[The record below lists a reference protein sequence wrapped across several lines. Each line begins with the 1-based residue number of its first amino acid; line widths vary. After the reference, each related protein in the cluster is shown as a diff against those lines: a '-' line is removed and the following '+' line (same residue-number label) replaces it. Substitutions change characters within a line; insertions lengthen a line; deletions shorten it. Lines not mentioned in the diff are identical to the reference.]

1 MAAGDANAKLE
12 GAFLQLV
19 EEKNFSKITV
29 NDIVEKAGVHR
40 NTFYYHYQSIP
51 AMLGVICQKM
61 VEKMFVVYRD
71 VQSPSDCILPLVR
84 YSREHRMALLH
95 VYDSE
100 ARPVLMDYVNR
111 IGRFSIERY
120 IDNVTEKTGISRRDR
135 EIMTRFYKAGLVGV
149 WTEWVEEGLEN
160 DSSEDFIRIG
170 NILGKMTMEAFAD
183 GREL

>member
-12 GAFLQLV
+12 GAFLQLI
-19 EEKNFSKITV
+19 EEKHFSKITV

-51 AMLGVICQKM
+51 AMLGVICQRM
-61 VEKMFVVYRD
+61 VEKMFIIYRD

-84 YSREHRMALLH
+84 Y
-95 VYDSE
+95 
-100 ARPVLMDYVNR
+100 
-111 IGRFSIERY
+111 SIERY

-170 NILGKMTMEAFAD
+170 NILGKMTMGAFAEN
-183 GREL
+183 GNL